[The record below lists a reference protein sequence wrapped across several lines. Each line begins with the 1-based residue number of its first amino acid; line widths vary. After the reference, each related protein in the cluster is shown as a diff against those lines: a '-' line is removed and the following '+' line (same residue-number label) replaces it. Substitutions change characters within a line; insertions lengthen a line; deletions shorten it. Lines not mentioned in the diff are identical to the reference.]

1 MQNIRKYLLKY
12 KYTIKENIFRYNY
25 IIEKISLLPFKKNI
39 EKTIYND
46 INKICNED
54 RFYKEFKEYFKRTW
68 CSYFKNKTL
77 ALRNINIKFRT
88 NNSLENFNSY
98 FKNNIKTKPNMNLIT
113 FVEI

>member
-1 MQNIRKYLLKY
+1 MIYKVNWISFTTDFESALINSFKNTFNFIKNLKHNGCFFHFMQNIRKYLLKN

-54 RFYKEFKEYFKRTW
+54 RFYKD
-68 CSYFKNKTL
+68 
-77 ALRNINIKFRT
+77 
-88 NNSLENFNSY
+88 
-98 FKNNIKTKPNMNLIT
+98 
-113 FVEI
+113 